1 MDRENRFSYAKAASI
16 PSSREPSRPSS
27 RETSLSRR
35 ALQSM
40 IKYPQDNKEN
50 IPPIGLSTTPPKIQI
65 GHRKQ
70 IIPVQYDKGFGEE
83 PYGKVTK
90 CALHGEVCDGVSVGH
105 LHLTEATR
113 QGRGFQE
120 SYPMI
125 HRRGREIVDWVRIMN
140 EERVQMGM
148 VPIVHRD

>member
-1 MDRENRFSYAKAASI
+1 MS
-16 PSSREPSRPSS
+16 
-27 RETSLSRR
+27 
-35 ALQSM
+35 Q
-40 IKYPQDNKEN
+40 YPQDNKEN
-50 IPPIGLSTTPPKIQI
+50 IPLIGLSTTLPKIQI
-65 GHRKQ
+65 GYRKQ
-70 IIPVQYDKGFGEE
+70 ILPVQYGEGFGEE

-90 CALHGEVCDGVSVGH
+90 CALHGEVCDGVSVRH

-125 HRRGREIVDWVRIMN
+125 HRSGREMVDWVRIMN

-148 VPIVHRD
+148 VPIVHRG